1 MSPHRASDWHWLWEA
16 YVAGM
21 CVAAAA
27 AVVMLDH
34 RFPGNVPVA
43 VTALAGIVVCV
54 LAFGRRV
61 IRADEFGWRTALFL
75 AAVIGLWV
83 LALSASSW
91 RWPLRSSA

>member
-1 MSPHRASDWHWLWEA
+1 MSPHRAWGHHPPEGQGDDWHWLWEA

-43 VTALAGIVVCV
+43 VTALAGIVVC
-54 LAFGRRV
+54 
-61 IRADEFGWRTALFL
+61 WRS
-75 AAVIGLWV
+75 AA
-83 LALSASSW
+83 ASSV
-91 RWPLRSSA
+91 RMNSVGEPRCFSRR